1 MFWPDMA
8 GANLFL
14 FFSFFTK
21 IAPGKTLCMF
31 FFADFLAKR
40 LNDYR
45 VDLNLLKT
53 FENLF

>member
-1 MFWPDMA
+1 MA

-21 IAPGKTLCMF
+21 IAAGENAVHG

-45 VDLNLLKT
+45 VDLNLLIFFQKS
-53 FENLF
+53 